1 MKNKPMVNYRRI
13 DQLRTIA
20 SDCGFSNEDAKQF
33 GKLSKT
39 ATWKTLLETYGIPPQ
54 VVDAV
59 GAVDKVNSQPQSLDT
74 GNSSAP
80 GLRVLGL
87 DICKS
92 SIVVCLL
99 THRPS
104 QPQEAYCSLKFC
116 KLKADGDGVK
126 QLLNLDPHVAVL
138 RPTRRNHQRSWVIQ
152 LARAGVEVRLVGN
165 KLPSYRTNTL
175 DLPDK
180 DDKANALALACY
192 YFDYQHLPQ
201 QFLVVREAWFAT

>member
-13 DQLRTIA
+13 DQLRAIA
-20 SDCGFSNEDAKQF
+20 LDCGFRNEDAKRF
-33 GKLSKT
+33 GKLSRT
-39 ATWKTLLETYGIPPQ
+39 ATWEALLKTYGIPPQ
-54 VVDAV
+54 VVDT
-59 GAVDKVNSQPQSLDT
+59 VDRPSIRPQSLDT
-74 GNSSAP
+74 GSSSAS

-87 DICKS
+87 DIYKS
-92 SIVVCLL
+92 SVVGCLL
-99 THRPS
+99 THRPL
-104 QPQEAYCSLKFC
+104 QPREVYDSLEFC
-116 KLKADGDGVK
+116 KLKADAGGIK
-126 QLLNLDPHVAVL
+126 QSLDLNPHVAVI
-138 RPTRRNHQRSWVIQ
+138 RPTRSRCQRSWVIQ

-175 DLPDK
+175 DLPNK

>member
-13 DQLRTIA
+13 DQLRAIA
-20 SDCGFSNEDAKQF
+20 FDCGFSTEDAKRF

-39 ATWKTLLETYGIPPQ
+39 ATWKALLETYGIPPQ
-54 VVDAV
+54 VVNV
-59 GAVDKVNSQPQSLDT
+59 VDKVNSQSQSLDT
-74 GNSSAP
+74 GNNLP
-80 GLRVLGL
+80 LGLKILGL

-92 SIVVCLL
+92 SIVGCLL
-99 THRPS
+99 THRPL
-104 QPQEAYCSLKFC
+104 QPLEAYGSLKFC

-126 QLLNLDPHVAVL
+126 QLLDLDPHVAVI
-138 RPTRRNHQRSWVIQ
+138 RPTRRNYQRSWVIQ

-175 DLPDK
+175 GLPNK

-201 QFLVVREAWFAT
+201 QFLVVREAWFAK